1 MPAKPRIFRSFRFF
15 ALYKE
20 TKQTK
25 QSSTSS
31 TVSLSQFPETLQALA
46 EFPATRLA
54 DDNIVL
60 NMIRQVLINTPD
72 ASDAEIAEFVHHK
85 GREIRN
91 PKTSFM
97 ACLSAVV
104 VGAMQ
109 GHRMALYRQQKQKE
123 QEAEQQRK
131 LEETIQC
138 AGFLVAKLE
147 QHLAGQRISAS
158 SQKEAIGF
166 LQFHL
171 QQLPATLQQRIRN
184 TLQRLDEQSPRGS

>member
-1 MPAKPRIFRSFRFF
+1 
-15 ALYKE
+15 
-20 TKQTK
+20 
-25 QSSTSS
+25 
-31 TVSLSQFPETLQALA
+31 
-46 EFPATRLA
+46 
-54 DDNIVL
+54 
-60 NMIRQVLINTPD
+60 MIQQVLINTPD
-72 ASDAEIAEFVHHK
+72 ASDDEIADFVHHK

-123 QEAEQQRK
+123 QEQREAEQQRK

-147 QHLAGQRISAS
+147 QHLAGQTISAS

-171 QQLPATLQQRIRN
+171 EKLPATLQQRIRN
-184 TLQRLDEQSPRGS
+184 TLQGLAEQSPRGS